1 MKMSEEKEGKK
12 KKVKPLVVEPGG
24 EVEGTEIRVKMRKEK
39 KKTD

>member
-12 KKVKPLVVEPGG
+12 KKVKPLEAKPGG
-24 EVEGTEIRVKMRKEK
+24 EVEGTEIRAKMAKEK